1 MRALHT
7 IILERAS
14 MIDPVSAIG
23 MAAAAYRG
31 IKSAIDT
38 GKELHDMAGTLS
50 QWSTAM
56 SDLDFSHK
64 QAQNPPMFKKLFG
77 ASQIEQN
84 ALEIW
89 GHKQK
94 AKEMREEMK
103 THISFYYGPS
113 AWDEIVR
120 MEGQMRKKR
129 AAEVYAAEERKQMIL
144 EWIVGGSIAA
154 VGAGILAVGFW
165 LIGMGTGK
173 W

>member
-1 MRALHT
+1 
-7 IILERAS
+7 
-14 MIDPVSAIG
+14 MIDPISAIG
-23 MAAAAYRG
+23 MATAAYRG

-50 QWSTAM
+50 QWAGAM

-120 MEGQMRKKR
+120 IEGEMRKKR
-129 AAEVYAAEERKQMIL
+129 AAEVYAAEERKQAII
-144 EWIVGGSIAA
+144 EWMVGLTAAGVGG
-154 VGAGILAVGFW
+154 GILFGIIWV
-165 LIGMGTGK
+165 IGRANGA

>member
-1 MRALHT
+1 
-7 IILERAS
+7 
-14 MIDPVSAIG
+14 MIDPVTAIG
-23 MAAAAYRG
+23 LASAAYRG
-31 IKSAIDT
+31 KKSAIQT

-84 ALEIW
+84 ALEVW

-129 AAEVYAAEERKQMIL
+129 AAEVYAAEERKQLII
-144 EWIVGGSIAA
+144 EWIVGLALAAGLSI
-154 VGAGILAVGFW
+154 VLGGIVYIIGA
-165 LIGMGTGK
+165 GTGK

>member
-1 MRALHT
+1 
-7 IILERAS
+7 
-14 MIDPVSAIG
+14 MIDPISAIG
-23 MAAAAYRG
+23 MATAAYRG

-120 MEGQMRKKR
+120 IEGQMRKER
-129 AAEVYAAEERKQMIL
+129 AREVYAIEERKQIII
-144 EWIVGGSIAA
+144 EWIVGLIAAGIGGSILF
-154 VGAGILAVGFW
+154 GIVWG
-165 LIGMGTGK
+165 IGKGTGS

>member
-1 MRALHT
+1 MYKSGESDN
-7 IILERAS
+7 I
-14 MIDPVSAIG
+14 MIDPISAIG

-144 EWIVGGSIAA
+144 EWIVGLALAA
-154 VGAGILAVGFW
+154 GLSSVLGGIVYIIGAG
-165 LIGMGTGK
+165 TGR